1 MWQLMDNLDF
11 KAATEEI
18 KTAAGWLREK
28 GAPKVGVMGFCM
40 GGAMSLLGA
49 EYAAVDACAPF
60 YGTPPAE
67 LGHVRIPT
75 CPMKLSLWLL
85 LHSLT

>member
-28 GAPKVGVMGFCM
+28 GAPKVGVTGFCM
-40 GGAMSLLGA
+40 GGALTFLGA
-49 EYAAVDACAPF
+49 EYAGVDACAPF

-67 LGHVRIPT
+67 LGHVRNCLIRL
-75 CPMKLSLWLL
+75 LSRLL
-85 LHSLT
+85 LHTLA